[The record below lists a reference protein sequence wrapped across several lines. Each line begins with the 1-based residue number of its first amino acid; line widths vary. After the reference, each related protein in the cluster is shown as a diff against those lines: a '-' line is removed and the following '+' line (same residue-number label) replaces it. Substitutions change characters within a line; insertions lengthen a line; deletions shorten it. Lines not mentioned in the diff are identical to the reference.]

1 MNKWAQVESNPSY
14 VAEQLFNIIAVMMS
28 RMPHDRLNDSY
39 NSVVE
44 KINDMNVLEIS
55 NKKSVGGAPIGV
67 SISLVKNML
76 NGKDPYFIRLVLD
89 DLTKRFT
96 VY

>member
-1 MNKWAQVESNPSY
+1 VDKLAQIDSNPSY
-14 VAEQLFNIIAVMMS
+14 VAEQLFNIILVMMS
-28 RMPHDRLNDSY
+28 RMPQENMRDSY
-39 NSVVE
+39 SSVLN
-44 KINDMNVLEIS
+44 KINDINILEVS

-89 DLTKRFT
+89 DLTKRLT
-96 VY
+96 LY